1 MEIRTPAPNIA
12 PTPLAEA
19 RGSYA
24 QCFRRIA
31 LVVEF
36 LEIVSW
42 IFNSCIRC
50 SSHAVSLVKFPF
62 QLCFGHWQKHPTA
75 KIKRKKTALYILFKY
90 KLISC
95 HESFNVCSV
104 YTIYNVI
111 FALCFLFSLYYTFK
125 SQISRIRRPD
135 LIMCKIIILINT
147 EIKIDLISP
156 KVFKLLTTM
165 TKEAKKPV
173 YIQYLYVYSFND
185 IIPLQIGDTP
195 LQKPVSRQA
204 RSRFPSTCLK
214 PTKQDK
220 LTLPPTESLRLMTCV
235 LGTTGLGHVIAW
247 SK

>member
-24 QCFRRIA
+24 QCFRRID

-111 FALCFLFSLYYTFK
+111 FALCFLFSLYYTIK

-156 KVFKLLTTM
+156 KVFKLP
-165 TKEAKKPV
+165 AD
-173 YIQYLYVYSFND
+173 ND
-185 IIPLQIGDTP
+185 DERGE
-195 LQKPVSRQA
+195 K
-204 RSRFPSTCLK
+204 TCIH
-214 PTKQDK
+214 TVFV
-220 LTLPPTESLRLMTCV
+220 C
-235 LGTTGLGHVIAW
+235 IFF
-247 SK
+247 